1 MGYIEEYKWTTDK
14 TGKLQQGTVTHSFII
29 IPKCPYPLLGWNP
42 LNKVQAKISFSGGTS
57 RLSLGCPATD

>member
-14 TGKLQQGTVTHSFII
+14 TGNLQQGTVTHSFII

-42 LNKVQAKISFSGGTS
+42 LNKVSFSVSFSGGTS
-57 RLSLGCPATD
+57 RLPLGGPAMD